1 MNLYL
6 IRVDQ
11 LEMTGGVKCLD
22 VYHGFVM
29 TKYAW
34 TESTK
39 LNTHIRLTKCQSRSR
54 HGKKSYVAT
63 IDIHALFYMIWS
75 GSIFA
80 KP

>member
-39 LNTHIRLTKCQSRSR
+39 LNTHIRLTQYLKCQSRSR
-54 HGKKSYVAT
+54 HGKKSFVAT
-63 IDIHALFYMIWS
+63 TDIHALFLI
-75 GSIFA
+75 
-80 KP
+80 